1 MFFFL
6 KILDSPNQERGDL
19 EYFEGS
25 WTLWGSSRDPWDALI
40 PLRWLCNQAVQS
52 SPIQFFWKACWML
65 ISNLFKSSWEYNRD
79 RQGINSP
86 LKCWQPCC
94 LSQWMK
100 YWIYQSPIFHC
111 SLHCCIFKLINHEL
125 CRLWYILW
133 EHERCSMTQDTW
145 SVASLEQSRCTS
157 CWGACLTKVDGI
169 KVNILLA
176 LYFFIFQS
184 SSYLASVW

>member
-1 MFFFL
+1 MY
-6 KILDSPNQERGDL
+6 SPVRERDGQ

-25 WTLWGSSRDPWDALI
+25 WTLWGSSRDRWDEVT
-40 PLRWLCNQAVQS
+40 PLKCLCNQAFQS
-52 SPIQFFWKACWML
+52 LPVRLFWKPCWML

-79 RQGINSP
+79 CQGINSP

-111 SLHCCIFKLINHEL
+111 SLHFCIFKLINHEL

-133 EHERCSMTQDTW
+133 EHERCSMTQKPDLWLVW
-145 SVASLEQSRCTS
+145 SRVVAAPVEEL
-157 CWGACLTKVDGI
+157 AFTKVDGI

-176 LYFFIFQS
+176 LYLVIFQS